1 MARRRPRYPGTH
13 PRRFEERYKEL
24 EPERHAE
31 HTAHLREK
39 GRAPVGTHVPVLL
52 DEVLELLDPKPGEV
66 VVDATLGFG
75 GHARAILP
83 KLLPG
88 GRLIGLDQDQDE
100 LEKTRARLTD
110 FGDALH
116 LHAVRF
122 AGLARAVAAEGLES
136 VDAILADL
144 GVSSM
149 QLDDPAR
156 GFSLKHDGPLDLR
169 MDRRRKTTGADLVNT
184 RTAEELAELLRDLAD
199 EPDAEAIA
207 RELVAARART
217 PFARTGELTDAVLRA
232 KGLSRRRWREQAASS
247 GHALHPAARTFQAL
261 RIAVNDELSQLRELL
276 RVAPLL
282 LRPGGRLAVI
292 SFHSGED
299 RLVKESFA
307 RGIAGGVYRRVSD
320 EPLRAPAEEVRFN
333 ARAASAKLRGA
344 VKA

>member
-1 MARRRPRYPGTH
+1 MARRRPRYSGTH
-13 PRRFEERYKEL
+13 PRRFDERYKEL

-52 DEVLELLDPKPGEV
+52 EPVLELLDLKPGEV
-66 VVDATLGFG
+66 VVDATLGYG

-83 KLLPG
+83 KLLPR
-88 GRLIGLDQDQDE
+88 GRLIGLDQDRDE
-100 LEKTRARLTD
+100 LEKTRARLAE
-110 FGDALH
+110 FGDSLH
-116 LHAVRF
+116 LHPVRF
-122 AGLARAVAAEGLES
+122 AGLPKVLAAEGLEA

-149 QLDDPAR
+149 QLDDPSR

-169 MDRRRKTTGADLVNT
+169 MDRRRKTTGADLVND
-184 RTAEELAELLRDLAD
+184 RTADELARLLREFAD

-207 RELVAARART
+207 NELVATRARRR
-217 PFARTGELTDAVLRA
+217 FERTGELVDAVLRA
-232 KGLSRRRWREQAASS
+232 KGLSRRKWREQSAAA

-333 ARAASAKLRGA
+333 SRAASAKLRGA